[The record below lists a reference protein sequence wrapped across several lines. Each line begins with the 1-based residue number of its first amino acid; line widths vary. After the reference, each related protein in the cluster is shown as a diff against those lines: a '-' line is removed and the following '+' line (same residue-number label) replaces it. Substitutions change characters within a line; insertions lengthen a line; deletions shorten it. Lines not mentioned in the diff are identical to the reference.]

1 MEQNS
6 TVHPDYQ
13 KGFNEGYS
21 IAKLAPE
28 IAETLSK
35 AQTQSERMKGFKDGR
50 KEFLLEKE
58 KAKDLMPGWLK
69 DDTPTKSDKSKGKDK
84 MDIDKE

>member
-1 MEQNS
+1 MEENS

-21 IAKLAPE
+21 FAKLAPE
-28 IAETLSK
+28 IADTLSK
-35 AQTQSERMKGFKDGR
+35 AQTQSERMKGFKDGH

-58 KAKDLMPGWLK
+58 KAKDLMPNWLK
-69 DDTPTKSDKSKGKDK
+69 ESKSPSKTKDK
-84 MDIDKE
+84 DKDKDKE

>member
-1 MEQNS
+1 MEENS

-28 IAETLSK
+28 IADTLSK
-35 AQTQSERMKGFKDGR
+35 AQTQSERMKGFKDGH
-50 KEFLLEKE
+50 KEFLLEKG
-58 KAKDLMPGWLK
+58 KDKDLMPGWLK
-69 DDTPTKSDKSKGKDK
+69 EKKAPSKAKEKTKEKDK
-84 MDIDKE
+84 E